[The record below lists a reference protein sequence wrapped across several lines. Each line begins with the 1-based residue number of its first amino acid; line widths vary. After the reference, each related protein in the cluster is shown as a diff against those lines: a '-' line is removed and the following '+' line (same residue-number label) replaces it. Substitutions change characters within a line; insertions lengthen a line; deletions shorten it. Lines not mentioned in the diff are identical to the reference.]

1 MRNVKQIEVRKGITV
16 SELVKEMEAC
26 GVLGAGRLGKAAR
39 LLREIFTDSDYTVF
53 LTLAGALVPGGMRNI
68 ISHLIDR
75 GFVDVI
81 VTTGA
86 NMVHDVVEALG
97 YRHKIGTFKADDAEL
112 RRQDIGRIGDIY
124 VEHRIF
130 RDLERWLY
138 KILDGM
144 RAKTLWRISPSR
156 LLKEIGDR
164 IEDKN
169 SILATSARK
178 NIPVICP
185 GLPDSILGFQLWTY
199 GQGKK
204 LVLDP
209 LGDVSTLVDIVYE
222 AEKSGM
228 VILGGGLPKHFG
240 LFANTFRGGVDVAI
254 QITMDRAEHGGL
266 SGAPLEE
273 SVSWGKAKSEERTVS
288 VVCDAT
294 IAFPLIV
301 SAALD

>member
-26 GVLGAGRLGKAAR
+26 GVLGAGRIGKAAR

-97 YRHKIGTFKADDAEL
+97 YRHKIGTFKADDAQL

>member
-1 MRNVKQIEVRKGITV
+1 LRNVKQIEVRKGITV

-26 GVLGAGRLGKAAR
+26 GVLGAGRIGKAAR

-81 VTTGA
+81 ITTGA

-97 YRHKIGTFKADDAEL
+97 YRHKIGTFKADDAQL
-112 RRQDIGRIGDIY
+112 RSQDIGRIGDIY
-124 VEHRIF
+124 IEHRIF

-254 QITMDRAEHGGL
+254 QITMDRAEPGGL

-273 SVSWGKAKSEERTVS
+273 SVSWSKAKSEERTVS

>member
-1 MRNVKQIEVRKGITV
+1 MKQIEVRKGITV

-26 GVLGAGRLGKAAR
+26 GVLGAGRIGKAAR

-97 YRHKIGTFKADDAEL
+97 YRHKIGTFKADDAQL

-124 VEHRIF
+124 VEHHTF

>member
-1 MRNVKQIEVRKGITV
+1 MD
-16 SELVKEMEAC
+16 AC
-26 GVLGAGRLGKAAR
+26 GVLGAGRIGKAAR

-53 LTLAGALVPGGMRNI
+53 LTLAGALVPGGMRHI
-68 ISHLIDR
+68 VSHLIER

-81 VTTGA
+81 ITTGA
-86 NMVHDVVEALG
+86 NMVHDVIEALG
-97 YRHKIGTFKADDAEL
+97 YRHQIGTFKANDDQL

-124 VEHRIF
+124 VEHQTF
-130 RDLERWLY
+130 RSLERWLY
-138 KILDGM
+138 NLLDGM
-144 RAKTLWRISPSR
+144 PPKTLRRIPPSHI
-156 LLKEIGDR
+156 LKEIGDHL
-164 IEDKN
+164 EDKN
-169 SILATSARK
+169 SILATASRK
-178 NIPVICP
+178 SVPVICP

-209 LGDVSTLVDIVYE
+209 LGDVTTLVDAVYE
-222 AEKSGM
+222 AEKSGI

-254 QITMDRAEHGGL
+254 QITMDRAEPGGL

-273 SVSWGKAKSEERTVS
+273 SVSWSKAKSEEKTVS

-294 IAFPLIV
+294 IAFPLIA